1 MADDEQERTE
11 KIQRKEATV
20 RIVRVHVENVDSAL
34 CSRIGVL

>member
-1 MADDEQERTE
+1 MMNKKEQKE
-11 KIQRKEATV
+11 IQIKEATV